1 MSEGPLKL
9 YLRLYRPKKE
19 LLDSIIGRR
28 PDMLPD
34 AGPRS
39 QLGWVVRADSSSVFS
54 SSSAAYAAG
63 VRYPSP

>member
-28 PDMLPD
+28 
-34 AGPRS
+34 
-39 QLGWVVRADSSSVFS
+39 QWSS
-54 SSSAAYAAG
+54 G
-63 VRYPSP
+63 